1 MESSILLKR
10 EYGAVCLR
18 LREMMDR
25 RGINRNQMARR
36 VGVRFEVVDK
46 WYRDEVE
53 DLSLLLHMIFEMHS
67 CDLMY
72 QQFIFLLCNSPV
84 HRYTICCLPYL
95 MDYVLF
101 VF

>member
-53 DLSLLLHMIFEMHS
+53 KLDLDVLARLCFGLDCQPGELLA
-67 CDLMY
+67 Y
-72 QQFIFLLCNSPV
+72 RGPGGKA
-84 HRYTICCLPYL
+84 
-95 MDYVLF
+95 
-101 VF
+101 